1 MANERSRYKQMELY
15 MTAALLIDT
24 TLFVLYLL
32 FALLG
37 IGWLKVITAILAI
50 ILSLLCL
57 GYLYL
62 SKELVKRRSLWM
74 TVGAAAVLLCIIFS
88 LVLKYPAPKSSEK
101 NDLKTPALQHT
112 YDYSL

>member
-24 TLFVLYLL
+24 ILFVLYLI

-37 IGWLKVITAILAI
+37 ISWLKVITAVIAI
-50 ILSLLCL
+50 ILSILCL
-57 GYLYL
+57 CYLYL
-62 SKELVKRRSLWM
+62 SKELLKRRSLWM

-88 LVLKYPAPKSSEK
+88 LVLKYPAPKISRD
-101 NDLKTPALQHT
+101 NDLNTPTLRQVCEYH
-112 YDYSL
+112 L